1 MAYTTAALVKT
12 YLNVTSSNDDTLITT
27 LIARAQ
33 ALIDEFT
40 RRTFEA
46 SADSTRYFDAE
57 RDVSADSRTLF
68 LDEDLCALTS
78 IVNGDGTAV
87 TLTNLVKEPRNRT
100 PWFALTFKLN
110 SDEVWTWDET
120 PENSIEVTGKWAY
133 STAAPDDIV
142 HACIRLAAY
151 LYRQKDTQ
159 SGNPDRV
166 TVTPEGL
173 IDMPAGLPKD
183 IRDILTNYRRQVP

>member
-1 MAYTTAALVKT
+1 MAYTTNTALKT
-12 YLNVTSSNDDTLITT
+12 YLGVTSATDDTLMTT

-46 SADSTRYFDAE
+46 SADTTRYFDAE
-57 RDVSADSRTLF
+57 ADVSDDSRTLY

-78 IVNGDGTAV
+78 VTNGDSVAV
-87 TLTNLVKEPRNRT
+87 TLSNLVKEPRNRT
-100 PWFALTFKLN
+100 PWFALTFKSN
-110 SDEVWTWDET
+110 SSEVWTWDDT
-120 PENSIEVTGKWAY
+120 PENAITVVGKWAY

-142 HACIRLAAY
+142 HACIRLTAY

-159 SGNPDRV
+159 GGNPDRA

-173 IDMPAGLPKD
+173 ISLPAGIPSD
-183 IRDILTNYRRQVP
+183 IRDILNNYRRQVP

>member
-1 MAYTTAALVKT
+1 MAYTTASSLKT
-12 YLNVTSSNDDTLITT
+12 YLGVPSADDDALLTT

-57 RDVSADSRTLF
+57 ADVSEDSRTLY
-68 LDEDLCALTS
+68 LDEDLCTLTS
-78 IVNGDGTAV
+78 VTNGDATSV
-87 TLTNLVKEPRNRT
+87 TLSNLVKEPRNRT
-100 PWFALTFKLN
+100 PWFALTFKQN
-110 SDEVWTWDET
+110 SDEVWTWNTT
-120 PENSIEVTGKWAY
+120 PENSIAVVGKWAY
-133 STAAPDDIV
+133 SATPPDDIV

-159 SGNPDRV
+159 GGNPDRV

-173 IDMPAGLPKD
+173 IDMPAGLPRD
-183 IRDILTNYRRQVP
+183 VRDILANYRRLTP